1 MFCHVAKL
9 FFDSSRPRSPSG
21 DSHCQLHTLHFL
33 LLQSTSTSPS
43 TSTITST
50 SFLPATQP
58 LIFEE
63 DIIIIYYLSLKIID
77 HNFPPFLPFLSEYQ
91 HQWYLWLL
99 FRALS
104 DYHIIFTF
112 LTESFVKP
120 AVDKCSSHSYVHRS
134 LQDCVDVL
142 LDLRQPIRVNPVWSW
157 TLRGADM
164 KRSNCVGSELS
175 TLVYRSTLRTLWVT
189 LAAPLTQSTVL
200 LGHPCGPALW
210 QFSHKMWCEYE
221 ANVPQDV
228 SIFCLSALNWPID
241 QSKEDF
247 HILLWYFVGHDFFP
261 FLLAVL
267 KI

>member
-1 MFCHVAKL
+1 M
-9 FFDSSRPRSPSG
+9 
-21 DSHCQLHTLHFL
+21 
-33 LLQSTSTSPS
+33 
-43 TSTITST
+43 
-50 SFLPATQP
+50 
-58 LIFEE
+58 
-63 DIIIIYYLSLKIID
+63 DIY
-77 HNFPPFLPFLSEYQ
+77 
-91 HQWYLWLL
+91 
-99 FRALS
+99 
-104 DYHIIFTF
+104 T
-112 LTESFVKP
+112 
-120 AVDKCSSHSYVHRS
+120 SHSYVHRS
-134 LQDCVDVL
+134 LQDWVDAL

-247 HILLWYFVGHDFFP
+247 HILLWYFVGHDFFHSFLQCLRSRARWKFGPIFIIFCRLEIWADPNWAINGCTAITRSEGAELPLARLQAPSTLSALHFPAQLSLFRISQFCPSP
-261 FLLAVL
+261 FPRLASILKCTLLKAFQATRKVCSFRR
-267 KI
+267 